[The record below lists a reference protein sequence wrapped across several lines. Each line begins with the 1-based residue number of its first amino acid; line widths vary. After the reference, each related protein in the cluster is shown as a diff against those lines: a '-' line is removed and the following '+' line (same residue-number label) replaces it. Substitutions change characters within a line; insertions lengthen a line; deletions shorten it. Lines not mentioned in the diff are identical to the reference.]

1 MARRTQIIEALVGHL
16 GTNTDVH
23 ANNVYR
29 TYKYIH
35 DLNDFPA
42 ITFIPRQEQRDHF
55 GDQQKHG
62 IITVQLRC
70 YVYDGDTADIADECE
85 RLADQIEEA
94 VDTFSDTYYDLYEV
108 EEARVVS
115 LRTDDGLMTP
125 YGVADLQVSIL
136 YRLENFY

>member
-1 MARRTQIIEALVGHL
+1 MARRTDIIDALVGHL

-29 TYKYIH
+29 TYKYMH

-42 ITFIPRQEQRDHF
+42 ITFIPNREDRDHF
-55 GDQQKHG
+55 GDGQVHG
-62 IITVQLRC
+62 ILAIQLRC

-85 RLADQIEEA
+85 RLADQIEA
-94 VDTFSDTYYDLYEV
+94 AIDTFSATNRALEV
-108 EEARVVS
+108 EEARVVT

-125 YGVADLQVSIL
+125 YGVADLQISIL
-136 YRLENFY
+136 YRLENF

>member
-1 MARRTQIIEALVGHL
+1 MARRTDIIEALVGHL

-29 TYKYIH
+29 TYKYMH

-42 ITFIPRQEQRDHF
+42 ITFIPNREDRDHF
-55 GDQQKHG
+55 GDGQVHG
-62 IITVQLRC
+62 ILAIQLRC

-94 VDTFSDTYYDLYEV
+94 VDTFAAANRALEV

-125 YGVADLQVSIL
+125 YGVADLQISIL
-136 YRLENFY
+136 YRLEDIY

>member
-1 MARRTQIIEALVGHL
+1 MARRTDIIEALVGHL

-29 TYKYIH
+29 TYKYMH

-42 ITFIPRQEQRDHF
+42 ITFIPNREDRDHF
-55 GDQQKHG
+55 GAGQVHG
-62 IITVQLRC
+62 ILAVQLRC

-85 RLADQIEEA
+85 RLADQIEDA
-94 VDTFSDTYYDLYEV
+94 IDTFSAANRALEV
-108 EEARVVS
+108 EEARVVT

-125 YGVADLQVSIL
+125 YGVADLQISIL
-136 YRLENFY
+136 YRLENF

>member
-1 MARRTQIIEALVGHL
+1 MARRTDIIEALVGHL

-29 TYKYIH
+29 TYKYMH

-42 ITFIPRQEQRDHF
+42 ITFIPNREDRDHF
-55 GDQQKHG
+55 GAGQVHG
-62 IITVQLRC
+62 ILAIQLRC

-85 RLADQIEEA
+85 RLADQIEDA
-94 VDTFSDTYYDLYEV
+94 IDTFALTNRALEV

-125 YGVADLQVSIL
+125 YGVADLQISIL
-136 YRLENFY
+136 YRLENY

>member
-1 MARRTQIIEALVGHL
+1 MARRTQIIEALLGHL

-23 ANNVYR
+23 ANNVFR
-29 TYKYIH
+29 TYKYMH

-55 GDQQKHG
+55 GDQQVHG
-62 IITVQLRC
+62 IIAIQLRC

-85 RLADQIEEA
+85 RLADQIEAA
-94 VDTFSDTYYDLYEV
+94 VDTFADAYPQYEV

-125 YGVADLQVSIL
+125 YGVADLQISIL

>member
-1 MARRTQIIEALVGHL
+1 MARRTQILEAFVTHL
-16 GTNTDVH
+16 GSNTDVH
-23 ANNVYR
+23 ANNVHR
-29 TYKYIH
+29 TYKYMH

-55 GDQQKHG
+55 GDQQVHG
-62 IITVQLRC
+62 IIAVQLRC
-70 YVYDGDTADIADECE
+70 YVFDGDTSDIADECE
-85 RLADQIEEA
+85 RLADQIEDA
-94 VDTFSDTYYDLYEV
+94 VDSFAETYRQHQV

-136 YRLENFY
+136 YRLEDFY

>member
-1 MARRTQIIEALVGHL
+1 MARRTDIIEALVGHL

-29 TYKYIH
+29 TYKYMH

-42 ITFIPRQEQRDHF
+42 ITFIPNREDRDHF
-55 GDQQKHG
+55 GAGQVHG
-62 IITVQLRC
+62 ILAIQLRC

-85 RLADQIEEA
+85 RLADQIEDA
-94 VDTFSDTYYDLYEV
+94 IDTFAPANRALEV
-108 EEARVVS
+108 EEARVVT

-125 YGVADLQVSIL
+125 YGVADLQISIL
-136 YRLENFY
+136 YRLENY

>member
-1 MARRTQIIEALVGHL
+1 MARRTDIIEALVGHL

-29 TYKYIH
+29 TYKYMH

-42 ITFIPRQEQRDHF
+42 ITFIPNREDRDHF
-55 GDQQKHG
+55 GAGQVHG
-62 IITVQLRC
+62 ILAIQLRC

-85 RLADQIEEA
+85 RLADQIEDA
-94 VDTFSDTYYDLYEV
+94 IDTFAAANRALGV
-108 EEARVVS
+108 EEARVAT

-125 YGVADLQVSIL
+125 YGVADLQISIL
-136 YRLENFY
+136 YRLENF

>member
-1 MARRTQIIEALVGHL
+1 MARRTDIIEALVGHL

-29 TYKYIH
+29 TYKYMH

-42 ITFIPRQEQRDHF
+42 ITFIPNREERDHF
-55 GDQQKHG
+55 GAGQVHG
-62 IITVQLRC
+62 IISIQLRC

-85 RLADQIEEA
+85 RLADQIEAA
-94 VDTFSDTYYDLYEV
+94 VDTFAPTYRQYEV

-115 LRTDDGLMTP
+115 LRTDDGLMIP
-125 YGVADLQVSIL
+125 YGVADLQISIL
-136 YRLENFY
+136 YRLENF

>member
-16 GTNTDVH
+16 GSNTDVH
-23 ANNVYR
+23 ANNVFR
-29 TYKYIH
+29 TYKYMH

-55 GDQQKHG
+55 GDQQVHG
-62 IITVQLRC
+62 IIAVQLRC

-85 RLADQIEEA
+85 RLADQIEDA
-94 VDTFSDTYYDLYEV
+94 VDTFAETYRQYEV

-136 YRLENFY
+136 YRLEDFY

>member
-16 GTNTDVH
+16 GSNTDVH
-23 ANNVYR
+23 ANNVFR
-29 TYKYIH
+29 TYKYMH

-55 GDQQKHG
+55 GDQQVHG
-62 IITVQLRC
+62 IIAVQLRC
-70 YVYDGDTADIADECE
+70 YVYDGDTSDIADECE
-85 RLADQIEEA
+85 RLADQIEA
-94 VDTFSDTYYDLYEV
+94 AIDTFAETYRQYEV

-136 YRLENFY
+136 YRLEDFY

>member
-1 MARRTQIIEALVGHL
+1 MARRTQILEALVTHL
-16 GTNTDVH
+16 GSNTDVH
-23 ANNVYR
+23 ANNVFR
-29 TYKYIH
+29 TYKYMH

-55 GDQQKHG
+55 GDQQVHG
-62 IITVQLRC
+62 IIAVQLRC
-70 YVYDGDTADIADECE
+70 YVFDGDTSDIADECE
-85 RLADQIEEA
+85 RLADQIESA
-94 VDTFSDTYYDLYEV
+94 VDSFAETYRQHEV

-136 YRLENFY
+136 YRLEDFY

>member
-1 MARRTQIIEALVGHL
+1 MARRTDIIEALVGHL

-29 TYKYIH
+29 TYKYMH

-42 ITFIPRQEQRDHF
+42 ITFIPNREDRDHF
-55 GDQQKHG
+55 GDGQVHG
-62 IITVQLRC
+62 ILAVQLRC

-85 RLADQIEEA
+85 RLADQIEAA
-94 VDTFSDTYYDLYEV
+94 VDTFSAANRALEV
-108 EEARVVS
+108 EEARVIS

-125 YGVADLQVSIL
+125 YGVADLQISIL
-136 YRLENFY
+136 YRLEDIY

>member
-1 MARRTQIIEALVGHL
+1 MARRTDIIEALVGHL

-29 TYKYIH
+29 TYKYMH

-42 ITFIPRQEQRDHF
+42 ITFIPSREDRDHF
-55 GDQQKHG
+55 GDGQVHG
-62 IITVQLRC
+62 ILAIQLRC

-85 RLADQIEEA
+85 RLADQIEAA
-94 VDTFSDTYYDLYEV
+94 VDTFAPANRALEV
-108 EEARVVS
+108 EEARVVT

-125 YGVADLQVSIL
+125 YGVADLQISIL
-136 YRLENFY
+136 YRLENF

>member
-1 MARRTQIIEALVGHL
+1 MARRTDIIEALVGHL

-29 TYKYIH
+29 KYKYMH

-42 ITFIPRQEQRDHF
+42 ITFIPNREDRDHF
-55 GDQQKHG
+55 GDGQVHG
-62 IITVQLRC
+62 ILAIQLRC

-85 RLADQIEEA
+85 RLADQIEDA
-94 VDTFSDTYYDLYEV
+94 VDTFSAANRALEV
-108 EEARVVS
+108 EEARVVT

-125 YGVADLQVSIL
+125 YGIADLQISIL
-136 YRLENFY
+136 YRLEDIY